1 MFSVP
6 FHKFTDF
13 EPITTFIRSRAGR
26 NFFVLGD
33 VNLGQFE
40 YLSWKYHEIIIIFRP
55 IAQFKTD
62 IGVDIKFLIFLYSIF
77 VKFHTKILKYFQT
90 NTKYLIRRHHKTC
103 KFFDESNETI
113 ARAVDKVSGD
123 HVDEFNVLENRDDG
137 LLPSMVTTNYQETD
151 YMNIQESENDRSKAV
166 EIFPVTLMCADS
178 TNTQAV

>member
-1 MFSVP
+1 M
-6 FHKFTDF
+6 
-13 EPITTFIRSRAGR
+13 
-26 NFFVLGD
+26 
-33 VNLGQFE
+33 
-40 YLSWKYHEIIIIFRP
+40 
-55 IAQFKTD
+55 AQFQTD
-62 IGVDIKFLIFLYSIF
+62 IGVDIKSLIFLYSIF
-77 VKFHTKILKYFQT
+77 VKCYTNILKYFQT

-166 EIFPVTLMCADS
+166 KIFPVTLMCADS